1 MRKFLA
7 LVTLAFGFT
16 SPIPVYSSTR
26 CGEVSFYGAHGDG
39 YAWKTMANGR
49 HMDPYS
55 NITAHRTLPL
65 GSKIR
70 VTNRRNGRSVVVT
83 VTDRGPYYGNRIL
96 DLSYG
101 AFSRVASVSSGVAS
115 MCYTRI
121 S

>member
-1 MRKFLA
+1 MRIFLA
-7 LVTLAFGFT
+7 LAALTTGFIHPT
-16 SPIPVYSSTR
+16 PVYSSPL
-26 CGEVSFYGAHGDG
+26 CGKVSFYGAHGDG
-39 YAWKTMANGR
+39 YAWQTMANGR
-49 HMDPYS
+49 PMNPHA

-65 GSKIR
+65 GSRIR
-70 VTNRRNGRSVVVT
+70 VTSRRNGRSVIVT

-101 AFSRVASVSSGVAS
+101 AFSKLASVSSGVAD